1 MLKEKFY
8 YFQNHWFVRNV
19 MTLQTGSFA
28 GTFIQ
33 AVIGIIL
40 ARLLQPELFGIYA
53 LAIGLASM
61 TTLIIGMG
69 IQEAVSSMLGRAY
82 AMRDKDEIENILG
95 FMLKLTLFAA
105 LIVIVVSA
113 FLPNIA
119 NQLYGNS
126 LIGIYAAIVAIAVV
140 FSSLFFTL
148 SYSVFQ
154 VTGRVRSLAA
164 LIMVDQSLRYGMS
177 LTFVVTGLGV
187 AGAVSGHLAGA
198 IVVFIISATLFNKVG
213 GKEPSFPNLQRL
225 FAMVKKV
232 SLKKY
237 FSFTFWVAID
247 RNMGNVFMVLPV
259 ILTGIYVTT
268 AEVSFF
274 KLAFGYINI
283 ALSLLG
289 PVSILLN
296 VEFPKIQVEDKERLL
311 RNFRKVSFY
320 GMGFSVLL
328 TAGAIA
334 VSPFFFQLVYGE
346 SFMPSVPYV
355 FGLLVYGAI
364 FGIGVGLGPMWRAI
378 NKVKVSILINSVILG
393 AGIPLGLWLIKNY
406 GLWGSVIMVTIW
418 FSVSHIASFVYL
430 VKNLKSKI

>member
-1 MLKEKFY
+1 
-8 YFQNHWFVRNV
+8 
-19 MTLQTGSFA
+19 
-28 GTFIQ
+28 
-33 AVIGIIL
+33 
-40 ARLLQPELFGIYA
+40 
-53 LAIGLASM
+53 
-61 TTLIIGMG
+61 
-69 IQEAVSSMLGRAY
+69 
-82 AMRDKDEIENILG
+82 
-95 FMLKLTLFAA
+95 
-105 LIVIVVSA
+105 
-113 FLPNIA
+113 
-119 NQLYGNS
+119 
-126 LIGIYAAIVAIAVV
+126 
-140 FSSLFFTL
+140 
-148 SYSVFQ
+148 
-154 VTGRVRSLAA
+154 
-164 LIMVDQSLRYGMS
+164 
-177 LTFVVTGLGV
+177 
-187 AGAVSGHLAGA
+187 
-198 IVVFIISATLFNKVG
+198 
-213 GKEPSFPNLQRL
+213 
-225 FAMVKKV
+225 
-232 SLKKY
+232 LKKY

-334 VSPFFFQLVYGE
+334 VSPFFFRLVYGE